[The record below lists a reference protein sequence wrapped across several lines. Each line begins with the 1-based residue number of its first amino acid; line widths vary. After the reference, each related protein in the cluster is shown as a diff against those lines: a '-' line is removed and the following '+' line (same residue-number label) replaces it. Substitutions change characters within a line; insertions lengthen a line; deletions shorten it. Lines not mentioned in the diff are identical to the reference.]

1 MSQTDATTADRPRS
15 TGLSA
20 ELGGG
25 PFVLALIAVHL
36 YFVAYSMSIVGVP
49 QSLQGQP
56 DWVVGLVVGAMGV
69 SGMITRPLVGV
80 WVDGGNRR
88 LWQRLGGALTIV
100 AYVGYAASPNPWVI
114 LFFRLVHG
122 VAMGLFTTAQ
132 LAIVSGMLTDR
143 RRGLGMGLYQSANA
157 ISQMYGAP
165 LMVALAFGWSFA
177 AAFGV
182 SALFSTA
189 AVLTALLI
197 SDAEGARLA
206 AAPARARVWITR
218 PAVAPAL
225 VFLSMTTTVG
235 AVQAF
240 LPLFA
245 LERGLG
251 NVGLFYTVWGV
262 ALLVSRALSG
272 ALSDRVGRS
281 AVMIPSLALGALS
294 QFMVTASTSQTM
306 LLAAAVVYG
315 LSFAAVQVTALAL
328 IVDRTPPEGRGG
340 GAATYTMAWDVGAV
354 VGGIA
359 LGFLIEATTYAMG
372 FYICGLLPLAGMAL
386 YLVMPPAAAPS
397 AARAAGP
404 VAPRVGPESV
414 SAAAGDGGS

>member
-1 MSQTDATTADRPRS
+1 M
-15 TGLSA
+15 
-20 ELGGG
+20 
-25 PFVLALIAVHL
+25 LALVAVHL

-49 QSLQGQP
+49 QSLAGEP
-56 DWVVGLVVGAMGV
+56 DWLVGLVVGAMGI
-69 SGMITRPLVGV
+69 SGMLTRPLVGV

-88 LWQRLGGALTIV
+88 RWQRLGGVLTIV

-132 LAIVSGMLTDR
+132 LAIVSGMLTER

-157 ISQMYGAP
+157 ISQIYGAP
-165 LMVALAFGWSFA
+165 LMVALALGWSFS
-177 AAFGV
+177 AAFGI
-182 SALFSTA
+182 SAVFSAA
-189 AVLTALLI
+189 AVLTAVFI
-197 SDAEGARLA
+197 PDVEGVRLA
-206 AAPARARVWITR
+206 AAPARARVWVTK

-245 LERGLG
+245 IERGLG
-251 NVGLFYTVWGV
+251 NVGLFYTVWGL

-272 ALSDRVGRS
+272 ALSDRVGRT
-281 AVMIPSLALGALS
+281 AVILPSLALGSLAL
-294 QFMVTASTSQTM
+294 FMITTSTSQAM
-306 LLAAAVVYG
+306 LLSAAVVYG

-328 IVDRTPPEGRGG
+328 IIDRTPPEGRGG

-354 VGGIA
+354 VGGILLGLVIDATSYA
-359 LGFLIEATTYAMG
+359 LGF
-372 FYICGLLPLAGMAL
+372 FICGLLPLAGMAL
-386 YLVMPPAAAPS
+386 YLVMPPAAAVRPS
-397 AARAAGP
+397 APRATAE
-404 VAPRVGPESV
+404 ATSV
-414 SAAAGDGGS
+414 AAGDAGS